1 MLFRLGDVEIWR
13 ILESVDPFM
22 APQDFFP
29 DMGPDGL
36 ELMRRE
42 VPRQLCQT
50 TGKMLLPIQGFLVK
64 TPQHVILIDAC
75 IGNDKTC
82 EFEELWHKRSDGRFL
97 AGLRAAGVAPED
109 IDYVMCTHLHIDHV
123 GWNTR
128 LEDGRW
134 VPTFPNARY
143 IFPAA
148 DHDHFSSEPGV
159 TYQESVLP
167 VIAANQAELVGSD
180 YKLGD
185 YLFLIST
192 PGHTP
197 GHVAVEVA
205 HADKVAV
212 VTGDVMHSPIQCLK
226 PEWNFAYDNEPDLAA
241 KSRRKFLEMASERQN
256 LILGSH
262 FPLPSHGKVVAKSD
276 AFAWLED

>member
-1 MLFRLGDVEIWR
+1 MLLRLGDVEIWR
-13 ILESVDPFM
+13 VLESVDPFM
-22 APQDFFP
+22 DPKEFFP
-29 DMGPDGL
+29 DMGPEGL
-36 ELMRRE
+36 ELMRQE
-42 VPRQLCQT
+42 APRQLCQK

-82 EFEELWHKRSDGRFL
+82 EFEESWHKRSDGRFL

-109 IDYVMCTHLHIDHV
+109 IDFVMCTHLHIDHV

-143 IFPAA
+143 IFPAS
-148 DHDHFSSEPGV
+148 DHEHFSSEPGV
-159 TYQESVLP
+159 AYQESVLP
-167 VIAANQAELVGSD
+167 VIAADQAELVGPD
-180 YKLGD
+180 HKLGD
-185 YLFLIST
+185 YLSLIPT

-205 HADKVAV
+205 HAGKEAV
-212 VTGDVMHSPIQCLK
+212 VTGDLMHSPIQCLK
-226 PEWNFAYDNEPDLAA
+226 PEWNFAYDHEPELAA
-241 KSRRKFLEMASERQN
+241 ESRRQFLEMASERQN
-256 LILGSH
+256 LVLGSH
-262 FPLPSHGKVVAKSD
+262 FPLPSYGKVVAQSD